1 MRPAAA
7 PRRTLTV
14 IITLQAHQLLM
25 AQIVDGIV
33 PPEHKGPQV
42 TSVANALPI
51 QCTYKQQ
58 FGYLFGDRV
67 KQLLDPANAPPQCP
81 PPILEESGKVRI

>member
-1 MRPAAA
+1 
-7 PRRTLTV
+7 
-14 IITLQAHQLLM
+14 M
-25 AQIVDGIV
+25 AQIVDGVV

-58 FGYLFGDRV
+58 FGDRV
-67 KQLLDPANAPPQCP
+67 KELLDPANAPPQCP